1 MKGGGAEVTFWT
13 FENGR
18 GLPKLNNFE
27 QVGVAESTFSDK
39 TVIKSE
45 TVMSWSSREKKE
57 DIVYIVY
64 CLKEIII

>member
-1 MKGGGAEVTFWT
+1 MKGGGVEVTFWT
-13 FENGR
+13 FENER

>member
-1 MKGGGAEVTFWT
+1 M
-13 FENGR
+13 
-18 GLPKLNNFE
+18 NNFE